1 MEWSTTCISFMSS
14 APPALTQLDDGTPS
28 YFLHELLSANDSVQ
42 DTNATLLS
50 RFSNE
55 QAKTWMYVLPVKLVD
70 DEKPVPTVDEYDG
83 LLVWYCSVPTRIWSN
98 FYQQQARLSLIMVS
112 SCNNTRVLIQ
122 TAHCYRRVIWCTK
135 VPRWKG
141 NGWVY
146 WSWSDV

>member
-1 MEWSTTCISFMSS
+1 MSS

-83 LLVWYCSVPTRIWSN
+83 LLV
-98 FYQQQARLSLIMVS
+98 
-112 SCNNTRVLIQ
+112 
-122 TAHCYRRVIWCTK
+122 
-135 VPRWKG
+135 
-141 NGWVY
+141 
-146 WSWSDV
+146 